1 MKQLH
6 GIASCLE
13 CPRERYLGA
22 SSSPLRFRIR
32 QDFLIPPVAQGQGL
46 KMAART
52 VGVAVTTARSQ
63 LQQVFGKTGTNHQ
76 AELVALIH
84 RTLTHLRSD

>member
-1 MKQLH
+1 
-6 GIASCLE
+6 
-13 CPRERYLGA
+13 
-22 SSSPLRFRIR
+22 
-32 QDFLIPPVAQGQGL
+32 
-46 KMAART
+46 MAART

-84 RTLTHLRSD
+84 RTLTTFDQIDCL